1 MLIPDKS
8 VATNA
13 ENIEV
18 NINQPEKVE
27 QDIAA
32 SEKKSAEQLTAA
44 MAKLTKS
51 IDAGRK
57 ETIRLE
63 HVDEFTFAA
72 EAIHTEQLIESIKSL
87 TDNLKNIET
96 GVRKQVADG
105 NAPNQKTQKIYTN
118 GAGILGAIG
127 DTQSTPGF
135 AKFMNKAAQKLGAK
149 SNHDNLEQDF
159 VKAVATGTDF
169 GRKLMADK
177 GQAEATG
184 ALSKIYQNRT
194 KLETEIYIKEKQR
207 EAIQKAGSAA
217 GVETDID
224 AESLKTLDELKE
236 KLKEINDAIQQP
248 LNKKSIDDKPDEELA
263 TIKSE
268 LAADVIDG
276 VSKDLNSLSDEDKEI
291 LSKSDPAFIDNKTTE
306 ILNELAKLQKDQLD
320 QLIKIADQLEEKNR
334 EKTSEDDLEA
344 RLKAAT
350 QPIAIQTN
358 KDRTSTEDQ
367 KFDLSD
373 NKTNQPGNTLEK
385 VLDAV
390 DAVTDAKSIGKSI
403 KTRQKHSGR
412 KLLRGGRNLLGG
424 LKNLGGSVIGKIGA
438 SGRTIASGVGN
449 AAARITQSGASGL
462 SGLLHQQ
469 ASGGAIK
476 SGIGGALRAGTAG
489 ALPAAAMLAGGY
501 ATDWAAGKLGAGK
514 DENGNDLQIDE
525 TTDDK
530 NWERMSILQKVESG
544 LGRGVEYGGKFL
556 GLDNIAREAEHRR
569 ITTETA
575 YLDKQN
581 NTSADRLAAKLE
593 RPETPSR
600 VLATQALTAEM
611 TQADKIAAAQ
621 TQKNDNMNI
630 VNAPT
635 TVNNNAKTQ
644 QIMRPQSRN
653 ADPGVALYQK
663 MQMQY

>member
-1 MLIPDKS
+1 MLIPNKS

-18 NINQPEKVE
+18 NINQLEKVE

-44 MAKLTKS
+44 TAKLTKS

-105 NAPNQKTQKIYTN
+105 DAPNQKIQKIYTN

-127 DTQSTPGF
+127 DTQSTPSF

-159 VKAVATGTDF
+159 VKAVATGADF
-169 GRKLMADK
+169 GRKLMTDK

-207 EAIQKAGSAA
+207 EAIQNAGSAA
-217 GVETDID
+217 GVDTDID
-224 AESLKTLDELKE
+224 AESLKSLD
-236 KLKEINDAIQQP
+236 
-248 LNKKSIDDKPDEELA
+248 
-263 TIKSE
+263 
-268 LAADVIDG
+268 
-276 VSKDLNSLSDEDKEI
+276 
-291 LSKSDPAFIDNKTTE
+291 
-306 ILNELAKLQKDQLD
+306 ELAKLQKDQLD
-320 QLIKIADQLEEKNR
+320 QLIKIANQLEEKNR

-438 SGRTIASGVGN
+438 SGRTIASGVAN
-449 AAARITQSGASGL
+449 AASRITQSGASGL

-489 ALPAAAMLAGGY
+489 AGALGGAAAAALPAATMLAGGY

>member
-1 MLIPDKS
+1 MLIPNKS

-18 NINQPEKVE
+18 NIKQLEKVE

-57 ETIRLE
+57 ETIQLE
-63 HVDEFTFAA
+63 HVDEFIFAA

-105 NAPNQKTQKIYTN
+105 NVPNQKAQKIYTN
-118 GAGILGAIG
+118 GAGILSAIG
-127 DTQSTPGF
+127 DTQSNPGF
-135 AKFMNKAAQKLGAK
+135 AKFMNKAAQKLGVK

-177 GQAEATG
+177 GQTEGTNE
-184 ALSKIYQNRT
+184 LSKIYQNRT

-207 EAIQKAGSAA
+207 EAIQKAGSDA
-217 GVETDID
+217 GVKTDID

-236 KLKEINDAIQQP
+236 KLKELNDAIQQP
-248 LNKKSIDDKPDEELA
+248 PMGRPSTDGIDGKSDKEL
-263 TIKSE
+263 TSIKSE
-268 LAADVIDG
+268 LTANVLDG
-276 VSKDLNSLSDEDKEI
+276 VSKDFDALSDEDKAI

-334 EKTSEDDLEA
+334 EKTTEDDLET
-344 RLKAAT
+344 RIKTAA
-350 QPIAIQTN
+350 QPLVVQTN
-358 KDRTSTEDQ
+358 KDQ
-367 KFDLSD
+367 KFDSSD
-373 NKTNQPGNTLEK
+373 NNTSQPGNALEK
-385 VLDAV
+385 VLDTV
-390 DAVTDAKSIGKSI
+390 DAVADAKSIGKGI
-403 KTRQKHSGR
+403 KTVQKRAGR

-424 LKNLGGSVIGKIGA
+424 LKNLGGSVVGNIGTSGRVSA
-438 SGRTIASGVGN
+438 SGG
-449 AAARITQSGASGL
+449 AAARITQSGTSGL

-469 ASGGAIK
+469 TSGGAIK
-476 SGIGGALRAGTAG
+476 SGIGGAIRAGIT
-489 ALPAAAMLAGGY
+489 ALPAAVMLAGGY
-501 ATDWAAGKLGAGK
+501 VTDGVAGKLGAGK

-525 TTDDK
+525 VTDDK
-530 NWERMSILQKVESG
+530 NWERMQILQKVESG
-544 LGRGVEYGGKFL
+544 LGRGIEYGGKFL
-556 GLDNIAREAEHRR
+556 GLGNIAREAEHRR
-569 ITTETA
+569 IASETA
-575 YLDKQN
+575 YLDKHN
-581 NTSADRLAAKLE
+581 STSADRLAAKLE

-600 VLATQALTAEM
+600 VLATQALTSEM

-621 TQKNDNMNI
+621 AHKNDNMNI